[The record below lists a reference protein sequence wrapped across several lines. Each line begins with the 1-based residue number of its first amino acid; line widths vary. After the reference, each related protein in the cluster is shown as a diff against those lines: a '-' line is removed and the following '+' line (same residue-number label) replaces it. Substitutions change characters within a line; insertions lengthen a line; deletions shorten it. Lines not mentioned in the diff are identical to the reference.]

1 MKTGNVIR
9 EGGFAQ
15 VGDLVRNGW
24 DTETRS
30 IQPPYVYGVVVSVE
44 PRNPYIYSPE
54 DIAKAPIRSMKV
66 LCDNGKVKLKYS
78 VHVEVISESRQ
89 HDKNK
94 EA

>member
-1 MKTGNVIR
+1 MKVIR
-9 EGGFAQ
+9 DGGFAQ

-44 PRNPYIYSPE
+44 HRNPDVYSPE

-66 LCDNGKVKLKYS
+66 LCDCGKVRLKYS
-78 VHVEVISESRQ
+78 VHVEVIGEGG
-89 HDKNK
+89 
-94 EA
+94 

>member
-1 MKTGNVIR
+1 MKVIR
-9 EGGFAQ
+9 DGGFAQ

-44 PRNPYIYSPE
+44 PRNPDIYSPE

-66 LCDNGKVKLKYS
+66 LCGHGKVKMKYS
-78 VHVEVISESRQ
+78 VHVEVIGESG
-89 HDKNK
+89 
-94 EA
+94 